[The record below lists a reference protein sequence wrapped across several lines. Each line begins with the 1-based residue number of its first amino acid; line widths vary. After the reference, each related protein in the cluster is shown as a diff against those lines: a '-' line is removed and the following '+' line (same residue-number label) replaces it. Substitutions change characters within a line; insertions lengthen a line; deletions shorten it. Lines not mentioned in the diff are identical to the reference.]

1 LRAVSEGSL
10 GVIELPDVI
19 ATPQRR
25 DDADDLPAKASD
37 MDFELVPEHEMLRDS
52 VREFFERELSEERI
66 REMDR
71 ARRIPRDLWRRF
83 AQMGWQGIS
92 VPTEYGGSGGDV
104 STAAVFCEELAR
116 RFPSLATDWL
126 LVSMT
131 ARVLRESGT
140 PAQKKELLPR
150 LAAGDFLMSFGMSEP
165 GGGTDV
171 LALKTRAALVGD
183 EWVVHGQKLYTS
195 FADDSD
201 AILVLCRTDPA
212 EGAKRARGLSLV
224 LMPRHQPA
232 VRVRRLDLMGMR
244 AACTCEVFLDDAR
257 APAGA
262 LVGNRS
268 DGWRTLLASLDEER
282 ILCAAMYVGITSAA
296 LDQALQYARDR
307 NAFGRPIGAF
317 QAVQHPLAETATE
330 LEQIRLITAKAA
342 WLQAN
347 RRECATQA
355 AMAKLA
361 ASEVA
366 IRATDRC
373 MRVLGGYGLVEVS
386 AMERLFRD
394 ARLGP
399 FSPIS
404 NEMVRNFVGERLGL
418 PRTY

>member
-1 LRAVSEGSL
+1 
-10 GVIELPDVI
+10 
-19 ATPQRR
+19 
-25 DDADDLPAKASD
+25 
-37 MDFELVPEHEMLRDS
+37 
-52 VREFFERELSEERI
+52 
-66 REMDR
+66 
-71 ARRIPRDLWRRF
+71 
-83 AQMGWQGIS
+83 
-92 VPTEYGGSGGDV
+92 
-104 STAAVFCEELAR
+104 
-116 RFPSLATDWL
+116 
-126 LVSMT
+126 
-131 ARVLRESGT
+131 
-140 PAQKKELLPR
+140 
-150 LAAGDFLMSFGMSEP
+150 MSFGMSEP

-171 LALKTRAALVGD
+171 LALKTRATLQGN
-183 EWVVHGQKLYTS
+183 EWVVRGQKLYTS
-195 FADDSD
+195 FADDAD

-224 LMPRHQPA
+224 LTPRHQPA
-232 VRVRRLDLMGMR
+232 VQVRRLELMGMR

-257 APAGA
+257 APADA
-262 LVGNRS
+262 LVGGQGN
-268 DGWRTLLASLDEER
+268 GWRTLLASLDEER

-330 LEQIRLITAKAA
+330 LEQIRLLTAKAA
-342 WLQAN
+342 WLQSNA
-347 RRECATQA
+347 RECATEA

-361 ASEVA
+361 ATEAA

-373 MRVLGGYGLVEVS
+373 MRVLGGFGLVEETP
-386 AMERLFRD
+386 MERLFRD

>member
-1 LRAVSEGSL
+1 MNFDPR
-10 GVIELPDVI
+10 
-19 ATPQRR
+19 
-25 DDADDLPAKASD
+25 
-37 MDFELVPEHEMLRDS
+37 PEHEMLRDS
-52 VREFFERELSEERI
+52 VREFFARELPEERI

-71 ARRIPRDLWRRF
+71 ARKIPRELWKRF
-83 AQMGWQGIS
+83 AAMGWQGLS
-92 VPTEYGGSGGDV
+92 VPAEYGGSGADV
-104 STAAVFCEELAR
+104 STAAVLCEELAR

-140 PAQKKELLPR
+140 AKQKAELLPK
-150 LAAGDFLMSFGMSEP
+150 LASGEFIMSFGMTEP

-171 LALKTRAALVGD
+171 LGLKTRATLRGDQWLVR
-183 EWVVHGQKLYTS
+183 GQKLYTS
-195 FADDSD
+195 FADDAD

-224 LMPRHQPA
+224 LTPRHQPG
-232 VRVRRLDLMGMR
+232 VQVRRLELMGMR

-257 APAGA
+257 APADA
-262 LVGNRS
+262 LVGGQGS
-268 DGWRTLLASLDEER
+268 GWKTLLRTLDEER
-282 ILCAAMYVGITSAA
+282 ILCAAMYVGITAAA
-296 LDQALQYARDR
+296 LEQALQYARDR

-317 QAVQHPLAETATE
+317 QAVQHPLSETATE
-330 LEQIRLITAKAA
+330 LEQIRLLTAKAA
-342 WLQAN
+342 WLQSTGKD
-347 RRECATQA
+347 CATEA

-361 ASEVA
+361 ATEVA

-373 MRVLGGYGLVEVS
+373 MRVLGGYGLVEVT

-418 PRTY
+418 PRSY